1 MMVNSDRKQ
10 SLRWSILYFIIIL
23 SYYWD
28 SFFLLWEFA
37 KIQHYEPFVK
47 FFIHFI
53 HNQSI
58 ALIKNRI
65 SFFHPIPEEGFL
77 SRKNSTR
84 TFLFLAF
91 LRRFFFLRKRC
102 LGYACFYDIF
112 FQGFEFPGIVH

>member
-1 MMVNSDRKQ
+1 MVNSDRKQ
-10 SLRWSILYFIIIL
+10 SLRWSILYLIINL

-77 SRKNSTR
+77 SRKKLNKNLLVPGFSPMI
-84 TFLFLAF
+84 LFLPEALFGIRLF
-91 LRRFFFLRKRC
+91 L
-102 LGYACFYDIF
+102 
-112 FQGFEFPGIVH
+112 